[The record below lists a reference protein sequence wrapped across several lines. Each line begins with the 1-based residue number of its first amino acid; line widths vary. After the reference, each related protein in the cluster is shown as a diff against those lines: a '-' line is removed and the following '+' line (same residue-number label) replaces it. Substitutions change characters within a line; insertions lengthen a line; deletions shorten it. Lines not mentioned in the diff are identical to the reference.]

1 MKYCY
6 TDFAFTILDYFSVIN
21 GKEFV
26 FEWFV
31 PLAVGIASYFMA
43 QNYVTEQAATIFLN
57 NFLTIL
63 TNLFAI
69 LVGFTIATVAIF
81 TTTDASKIEV
91 LNKLS
96 DREIRD
102 SKIPWFRFI
111 YVNLIYSAVA
121 GIVMLILTLLSQM
134 LALIIKNEII
144 IAILVTGA
152 LHSLLLSIRNTT
164 NLYFIFFNVDTKSFT
179 SKASYAIL

>member
-6 TDFAFTILDYFSVIN
+6 TDYVFTILDYFSIIN
-21 GKEFV
+21 KKEFI
-26 FEWFV
+26 FEWIV
-31 PLAVGIASYFMA
+31 PLTFGIASYFLVQDHMIGSSD
-43 QNYVTEQAATIFLN
+43 NMFIN

-81 TTTDASKIEV
+81 TTTDAKKIDV
-91 LNKLS
+91 LNKVS
-96 DREIRD
+96 DRELRGY
-102 SKIPWFRFI
+102 KIPWFRFV

-134 LALIIKNEII
+134 LS
-144 IAILVTGA
+144 LVVKDEVIVCVLVAGA
-152 LHSLLLSIRNTT
+152 LHSLLLSLRNTT
-164 NLYFIFFNVDTKSFT
+164 NLYFIYYNH
-179 SKASYAIL
+179 